1 MGALATVKYKGEY
14 LCCLCM
20 CLCVI
25 SYSTMGYLK
34 ENTEQ
39 FHASSK
45 SATPFFKQATE
56 IPVPSLLFSNS

>member
-1 MGALATVKYKGEY
+1 MSALGTVKYKGEY

-34 ENTEQ
+34 ENTQ
-39 FHASSK
+39 KCHASSK
-45 SATPFFKQATE
+45 SAIPFFK
-56 IPVPSLLFSNS
+56 